1 MPARDRVPARS
12 GRGGAPASGR
22 RPADAPRGPAPD
34 LLVVGTVPLL
44 ARVAGGLLLLA
55 GLLGLAYVAFATP
68 IITNLLA
75 PAPTAVVEPPP
86 TPSPTPGPTNT
97 AVVQVLLPD
106 FVGKMESDVVAQLQQ
121 LGLRRG
127 VIGPPVNNP
136 SPAGT
141 VIEQDP
147 APNTRVA
154 QGSEVKILVSLGP
167 AAPTAAPA
175 TPTVPPATPTTA
187 PATVQLPNLTG
198 QPFEAARAALEA
210 AGFTVQRQDQPSR
223 SVPAGSIISQTPP
236 PGDVNRGAT
245 VTLVVS
251 QGDLVTFPAV
261 IGLDRAEAEAR
272 IRGTEG
278 LNLVQVDEQGPD
290 RLDNFENLRPN
301 QVVSA
306 TANGEPVEN
315 GALVPRGAQ
324 IVLGVRQP

>member
-1 MPARDRVPARS
+1 
-12 GRGGAPASGR
+12 
-22 RPADAPRGPAPD
+22 
-34 LLVVGTVPLL
+34 
-44 ARVAGGLLLLA
+44 
-55 GLLGLAYVAFATP
+55 
-68 IITNLLA
+68 
-75 PAPTAVVEPPP
+75 
-86 TPSPTPGPTNT
+86 
-97 AVVQVLLPD
+97 VQVLLPD
-106 FVGKMESDVVAQLQQ
+106 FVGKWESDVVAQLRE
-121 LGLRRG
+121 LGLQRG
-127 VIGPPVNNP
+127 VIADARNDPA
-136 SPAGT
+136 PAGT
-141 VIEQDP
+141 VIQQDP
-147 APNTRVA
+147 PPGRPVP
-154 QGSEVKILVSLGP
+154 QGSVVKILVSLGP

-198 QPFEAARAALEA
+198 QPFEAARVALEA
-210 AGFTVQRQDQPSR
+210 AGFTVQRQEQPSP

-272 IRGTEG
+272 IQGTEG

-306 TANGEPVEN
+306 TANGEPVDN